1 MSARQVLNFANTG
14 LIVFLLGFI
23 GAAVGAYGFEGS
35 FSLMTVA
42 MLHVSQIVLA
52 ALFKIS
58 YVLRLAA
65 QWQLGRPLH

>member
-1 MSARQVLNFANTG
+1 MTAQQVLSFANSA

-23 GAAVGAYGFEGS
+23 GAAVAAYGFEAN

-42 MLHVSQIVLA
+42 MLHVSQIILA
-52 ALFKIS
+52 ALFKVS

-65 QWQLGRPLH
+65 QWQLGQPLR